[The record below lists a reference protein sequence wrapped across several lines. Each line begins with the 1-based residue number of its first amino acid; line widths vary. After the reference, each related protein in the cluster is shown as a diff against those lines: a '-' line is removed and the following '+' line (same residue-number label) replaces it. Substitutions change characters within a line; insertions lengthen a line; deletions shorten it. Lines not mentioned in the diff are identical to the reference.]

1 MHSTGQLPAQA
12 AAEFLASRIDYER
25 SLSVPYNQRDL
36 RLDRMRDLLH
46 RLGNP
51 QDRLRI
57 VHVAGTK
64 GKGSTAAMI
73 AAVLTAGGFRTG
85 LYSSPHLDGV
95 EERLAIDGQSCPAEE
110 LVELI
115 GRVRPAVEA
124 MDALSTDGSDTR
136 PTYFEIVTA
145 LALLRFAEQGVD
157 AAVLEVGMG
166 GRLDSTNVCQPLISV
181 ITTISFDHTQQLGNT
196 LAAIAGEK
204 AGIIKPGVPVVSG
217 VIDHEPR
224 DVIRKVADVQ
234 GCRLVELARDF
245 DFMYHPPRALDAGP
259 SDATLDVRV
268 LTDPQGS
275 AHYQSLQLPL
285 VGRHQAANAA
295 VALATIEELRRQ
307 GWPITDAAVRE
318 GLNRVRW
325 PARIEVIARR
335 PTIVLDAAH
344 NVASVEALVEVLG
357 ESFAARRRVLVFAT
371 TRDKNLRGMLEWLVP
386 SFDEIIFTRYHS
398 NPRGVAPQ
406 ELVDIARELDAS
418 RDYVMCD
425 DARAAWEVA
434 RSRVDAQD
442 LLCIAGSFF
451 IAAEMR
457 AAMEETSRP
466 QH

>member
-1 MHSTGQLPAQA
+1 MHSTGQLPPQTAG
-12 AAEFLASRIDYER
+12 EFLASRIDYER
-25 SLSVPYNQRDL
+25 SISVPYNQRDM
-36 RLDRMRDLLH
+36 RLDRMRDLLA

-64 GKGSTAAMI
+64 GKGSTAAMV
-73 AAVLTAGGFRTG
+73 AAVLAAAGFRTG

-95 EERLAIDGQSCPAEE
+95 EERLAIDGQACPAGELQE
-110 LVELI
+110 LV

-124 MDALSTDGSDTR
+124 MDGEASDGADSK

-145 LALLRFAEQGVD
+145 LALLRFAEQRVD

-166 GRLDSTNVCQPLISV
+166 GRLDSTNVCRPAVSV

-217 VIDHEPR
+217 VIEPEPR

-245 DFMYHPPRALDAGP
+245 DYTYYPPRGLEVEPTFAK
-259 SDATLDVRV
+259 LDVRV
-268 LTDPQGS
+268 LTDAQGS
-275 AHYQSLQLPL
+275 AQYEGLELPL
-285 VGRHQAANAA
+285 AGRHQAANAA
-295 VALATIEELRRQ
+295 VALATIEELRKQ
-307 GWPITDAAVRE
+307 GWPVSDSAVRE
-318 GLNRVRW
+318 GLSRVRW
-325 PARIEVIARR
+325 PARIEVIARS

-344 NVASVEALVEVLG
+344 NVASIEALVEVLQ
-357 ESFAARRRVLVFAT
+357 ECFTARRRVLVFAT
-371 TRDKNLRGMLEWLVP
+371 TRDKNLRGMLERLIP
-386 SFDEIIFTRYHS
+386 AFDEIVFTKYHS
-398 NPRGVAPQ
+398 NPRGVLPE
-406 ELVDIARELDAS
+406 ELAGIARDVDGGRNYHVGA
-418 RDYVMCD
+418 
-425 DARAAWEVA
+425 DAREAWQFA
-434 RSRVDAQD
+434 RTRIGAQD

-457 AAMEETSRP
+457 CVIEESRGTAV
-466 QH
+466 

>member
-36 RLDRMRDLLH
+36 QLDRMRDLLS

-73 AAVLTAGGFRTG
+73 AAVLTAAGYRTG

-95 EERLAIDGQSCPAEE
+95 EERLAIDGSSCPAA
-110 LVELI
+110 ELI
-115 GRVRPAVEA
+115 ELLGRVRPAVEA
-124 MDALSTDGSDTR
+124 MDALEAERADTR

-145 LALLRFAEQGVD
+145 LAILRFAEQGVA

-224 DVIRKVADVQ
+224 DVIRKVAEVQ
-234 GCRLVELARDF
+234 GCRLIELARDF
-245 DFMYHPPRALDAGP
+245 DYRYHPPHDLDAGLSLARLDIRVP
-259 SDATLDVRV
+259 TDAPGCAQYEGL
-268 LTDPQGS
+268 
-275 AHYQSLQLPL
+275 ALPL

-295 VALATIEELRRQ
+295 VAIATIEELRRQ
-307 GWPITDAAVRE
+307 GWSITDAAIRE
-318 GLNRVRW
+318 GLSGVRW

-344 NVASVEALVEVLG
+344 NVASIEALVEVLG
-357 ESFAARRRVLVFAT
+357 ESFTARRRVLVFAT
-371 TRDKNLRGMLEWLVP
+371 TRDKNLRGMLEQLLP
-386 SFDEIIFTRYHS
+386 AFDEIIFTRYYS
-398 NPRGVAPQ
+398 NPRGVPPE
-406 ELVDIARELDAS
+406 ELAGIANELDAN
-418 RDYVMCD
+418 RDYQVCT
-425 DARAAWEVA
+425 DAREAWQFA
-434 RSRVDAQD
+434 RTRVGVQD
-442 LLCIAGSFF
+442 LVCIAGSFF

-457 AAMEETSRP
+457 AVIEASVETR
-466 QH
+466 